1 MRYLI
6 IGLGIYGT
14 NLARDLT
21 TLGNQVIGADIKQ
34 SATTPLKDYISQVY
48 IVDTT
53 DEESLDVL
61 PLKNVDLV
69 IVAIGENF
77 GASVKTVA
85 LLKKKNVPH
94 IFARA
99 IDELHRSILECFKID
114 RILTPEQRA
123 ASDQAYEMM
132 FGGKVETMSVDP
144 DTIILQFKA
153 PGYFLGE
160 EYSKLNLSEFAI
172 TLIAATR
179 NQVSTSV
186 LNIRSESPKLL
197 DTSDANCTV
206 SEGDTFTC
214 IGSRAAFRSL
224 LKRIS

>member
-1 MRYLI
+1 
-6 IGLGIYGT
+6 
-14 NLARDLT
+14 
-21 TLGNQVIGADIKQ
+21 
-34 SATTPLKDYISQVY
+34 
-48 IVDTT
+48 
-53 DEESLDVL
+53 
-61 PLKNVDLV
+61 
-69 IVAIGENF
+69 
-77 GASVKTVA
+77 
-85 LLKKKNVPH
+85 
-94 IFARA
+94 
-99 IDELHRSILECFKID
+99 
-114 RILTPEQRA
+114 
-123 ASDQAYEMM
+123 M
-132 FGGKVETMSVDP
+132 FGGKVETMSVDR
-144 DTIILQFKA
+144 DTIILQCKA

-197 DTSDANCTV
+197 DSSDANCTV

>member
-1 MRYLI
+1 
-6 IGLGIYGT
+6 
-14 NLARDLT
+14 
-21 TLGNQVIGADIKQ
+21 
-34 SATTPLKDYISQVY
+34 
-48 IVDTT
+48 
-53 DEESLDVL
+53 
-61 PLKNVDLV
+61 
-69 IVAIGENF
+69 
-77 GASVKTVA
+77 
-85 LLKKKNVPH
+85 
-94 IFARA
+94 
-99 IDELHRSILECFKID
+99 
-114 RILTPEQRA
+114 
-123 ASDQAYEMM
+123 M
-132 FGGKVETMSVDP
+132 FGGKVETMSVDH
-144 DTIILQFKA
+144 DTIILQCKA

-214 IGSRAAFRSL
+214 IGSRVAFRSL